1 MFHTYLPLDAV
12 RRFKNRYLYP
22 TFNGYRDG
30 LFNLRVKLPNGRYH
44 IVELQIHLLDII
56 KFKAATHKYY
66 GTTHFALSLDLSAL
80 MGIITIIVT
89 DVMHAHFSSM
99 SCAEYFRS
107 YFAGNLDVV
116 GERMELLESIAGTG
130 GQSLESI
137 VNNALESG
145 DKGRLLSIS
154 DLLDK
159 MSELEL
165 LQTVKEKL
173 ADLAKDAH
181 GADSAEHATALNNLA
196 LTLEKQVRFFVHFP
210 P

>member
-1 MFHTYLPLDAV
+1 
-12 RRFKNRYLYP
+12 
-22 TFNGYRDG
+22 
-30 LFNLRVKLPNGRYH
+30 
-44 IVELQIHLLDII
+44 
-56 KFKAATHKYY
+56 
-66 GTTHFALSLDLSAL
+66 
-80 MGIITIIVT
+80 
-89 DVMHAHFSSM
+89 M

-116 GERMELLESIAGTG
+116 GERMELLESIAETG
-130 GQSLESI
+130 GQGLESI